1 MSLIVM
7 VPMPDCSRFVVLA
20 ALAMLV
26 AGCSDAYRSV
36 TGVFKKKQEF
46 VCPRGAIVKDAS
58 RLTTF
63 RPGPG
68 RDITDIKF
76 EARLPRLLIGCKYDD
91 KGVEVQT
98 SVTIIGARGPA
109 DTTHRAQVRYFVA
122 VLNPRNQVIG
132 KKEFSTQLEF
142 PINID
147 RGAVSEELV
156 ERIPVGRDVSAS
168 GYTVVVGFQLTRAEL
183 QYNRTKN
190 VTALLGPPGVRP
202 RLPGD
207 KGGPARETDHEPGFR
222 PGILNANPDNY

>member
-1 MSLIVM
+1 MSLIAM
-7 VPMPDCSRFVVLA
+7 VPMQVCSRFVVLA
-20 ALAMLV
+20 ALVMLV

-46 VCPRGAIVKDAS
+46 SCPRAAIVKDAS

-76 EARLPRLLIGCKYDD
+76 EARLPRIEIGCKYDD
-91 KGVEVQT
+91 QGVEVQT
-98 SVTIIGARGPA
+98 NVVIIAARGPA
-109 DTTHRAQVRYFVA
+109 DTTRQAQVRYFVA

-132 KKEFSTQLEF
+132 KKEFSTQLAF

-156 ERIPVGRDVSAS
+156 ERIPVGRGVSAS
-168 GYTVVVGFQLTRAEL
+168 GYKIVVGFQLTPAEL

-190 VTALLGPPGVRP
+190 VTSLLGPPGTSP
-202 RLPGD
+202 RLPGS
-207 KGGPARETDHEPGFR
+207 KAEPPREPGFI
-222 PGILNANPDNY
+222 PGILNARPGNY